1 MIAFPRV
8 MKNSTLFL
16 LIMMLLASCSN
27 QQHPFTLLDNKIA
40 GVDFVN
46 TLTYTEDINAYL
58 FRGFYNGA
66 GVALADLN
74 NDGYPDLFLCGNQV
88 QNKLYLGDG
97 KFHFTDITNQCG
109 IAGAPSWTTGVSI
122 VDINQD
128 GWKDIYVC
136 KSGPLN
142 GANRRNQLFINKG
155 VDSNGNI
162 SFIDSAAQYG
172 IDDLGFSIQAVFFDY
187 DKDGDLDMYLSS
199 NSPQQSDIVF
209 TADKDMRNRKG
220 GGSKLYKNINHHF
233 VDVTEEAG
241 IHNSPIGFGLGVA
254 VGDINR
260 DGWPDLYVANDFFE
274 KDYLY
279 INQKNG
285 TFKEE
290 IDDLTNEIS
299 MGSMGVD
306 IGDLNHDGYPEI
318 FVTEMLPEEEDRL
331 KTKAIFDNWDQYQLK
346 VKNGY
351 HRQFPRNTL
360 QLNVGHNQNDSS
372 VHFSEISRY
381 AGVAASDWSW
391 GAQMIDVDNDGQK
404 EIFVTNGIGK
414 DLLDRDFLSYYDDPQ
429 RLKQMLKSKGMLL
442 AELFDKMPSKPIA
455 NCLFKMDSDFVF
467 TNASKDFGLDQPG
480 FSSGAAYA
488 DIDNDGDL
496 DLVVNNINAAPFI
509 YRNELKRDS
518 TKNYISL
525 KLLNNKNCT
534 ATGAQVSLWAAGKL
548 FYEEAYN
555 VKGSMSVSDDR
566 LLVGLGKATMIDSI
580 EVHWP
585 EGGTL
590 MQKHINVNQSLV
602 IRQKINDNVVP
613 AHLFSTVAGAAL
625 LTPFSI
631 NTINYCHKETA
642 FNDFTKDE
650 LLFQMYSNEGPK
662 LAIGDVN
669 GDGLDDFFVGNAKGQ
684 PGVIFQQTKNGFIKT
699 NEAVFEKTKES
710 EDQYALFFDADK
722 DGDNDLIV
730 ASGSYEFANGAL
742 ALSAN
747 LYINDGK
754 GNFTISAQV
763 LPIGNPSGT
772 SVIIAADY
780 DNDGDLDLFF
790 GGRFIPG
797 SYGVPAS
804 SYLLQNNGKGM
815 FTNVTTNI
823 APGLLNI
830 GMVTS
835 AVWSDYDKDGDM
847 DLIIA
852 GEWMPIKIFAND
864 KGHFSEVNTAMPAN
878 TNGFWNTIQKADLD
892 NDGDDDYIIG
902 NMGRNTF
909 FTASE
914 QQPVEM
920 YVNDFGRTG
929 KVKQVITTYRKGK
942 SYPIAMKDVISK
954 HIPSIQKKFIA
965 FADYQGKQVEDIFS
979 KEELQSAIHLDVYQ
993 TASCILWNDAGKFSI
1008 QPLPWNA
1015 QLSPVYAII
1024 AEDINGDG
1032 LKDILLG
1039 GNQYNA
1045 QPQTGIYAG
1054 SYGTTLINKG
1064 NRTFKAAT
1072 TQQAGFFVKGQVRD
1086 IQAIKY
1092 KNEKL
1097 LLVAKN
1103 NDSLSI
1109 FKIGKQ

>member
-1 MIAFPRV
+1 
-8 MKNSTLFL
+8 MKYSTLFL
-16 LIMMLLASCSN
+16 FVMMLLTSCSN
-27 QQHPFTLLDNKIA
+27 QQHPFALLDNKIA

-46 TLTYTEDINAYL
+46 TLKYSEDMNAYL
-58 FRGFYNGA
+58 FRSFYNGA
-66 GVALADLN
+66 GVGLADLN
-74 NDGYPDLFLCGNQV
+74 NDGHTDLFLCGNQV

-97 KFHFTDITNQCG
+97 QFHFTDITNQSG
-109 IAGAPSWTTGVSI
+109 IAGSPSWTTGVSI

-155 VDSNGNI
+155 INADGNI
-162 SFIDSAAQYG
+162 SFVDSAAAYG

-187 DKDGDLDMYLSS
+187 DKDGFLDMYLSS
-199 NSPQQSDIVF
+199 NSPEQSDILF

-220 GGSKLYKNINHHF
+220 GGSKLYKNVNNHF
-233 VDVTEEAG
+233 VNVTNEAG
-241 IHNSPIGFGLGVA
+241 IHSSGIGFGLGVS

-285 TFKEE
+285 TFREK
-290 IDDLTNEIS
+290 IDSLTNEIS

-306 IGDLNHDGYPEI
+306 IADLNHDGYPEI
-318 FVTEMLPEEEDRL
+318 FVTEMLPEEEERI

-360 QLNVGHNQNDSS
+360 QLNVGHNQGDSS
-372 VHFSEISRY
+372 VYFSEISRY

-414 DLLDRDFLSYYDDPQ
+414 DLLDRDFLSYYDDPE

-455 NCLFKMDSDFVF
+455 NYLFKMGSDFVF
-467 TNASKDFGLDQPG
+467 KNASKDFGLDQPG

-496 DLVVNNINAAPFI
+496 DLVVNNINAVPYI

-525 KLLNNKNCT
+525 KLLNNKNCM
-534 ATGAQVSLWAAGKL
+534 ATGAQVSIWADGKL

-555 VKGSMSVSDDR
+555 IKGSMSVSDDR
-566 LLVGLGKATMIDSI
+566 LLIGLGKATMIDSI

-585 EGGTL
+585 DGGI
-590 MQKHINVNQSLV
+590 QKKNHLNVNQSLV
-602 IRQKINDNVVP
+602 IKQKINDNAVP
-613 AHLFSTVAGAAL
+613 EIITSTAAGTAFFKS
-625 LTPFSI
+625 FSI
-631 NTINYCHKETA
+631 NSINYLHKESD
-642 FNDFTKDE
+642 FNDFNKDE
-650 LLFQMYSNEGPK
+650 LLFQMYSNGGPK
-662 LAIGDVN
+662 LVVGDVN
-669 GDGLDDFFVGNAKGQ
+669 GDGQEDFFVGNAKGQ
-684 PGVIFQQTKNGFIKT
+684 PGVIFLQTNNGFIKT

-710 EDQYALFFDADK
+710 EDQSALFFDADN
-722 DGDNDLIV
+722 DGDKDLIV
-730 ASGSYEFANGAL
+730 ASSSYEFANGAL

-754 GNFTISAQV
+754 GNFTLSALV
-763 LPIGNPSGT
+763 LPTGNPSGT

-780 DNDGDLDLFF
+780 DKDGDLDLFF

-804 SYLLQNNGKGM
+804 SYLLQNNGKGI
-815 FTNVTTNI
+815 FTNVTMSI
-823 APGLLNI
+823 APGLKNI

-835 AVWSDYDKDGDM
+835 AVWSDYDKDSDM

-852 GEWMPIKIFAND
+852 GEWMPIKIFANV
-864 KGHFSEVNTAMPAN
+864 KGHFSEVSTAMTAN
-878 TNGFWNTIQKADLD
+878 TNGFWNTIEKADLD

-909 FTASE
+909 LKASE

-920 YVNDFGRTG
+920 YVNDFGRSG
-929 KVKQVITTYRKGK
+929 KVKQVITNYRKGK

-954 HIPSIQKKFIA
+954 PIPSLQKKFLE
-965 FADYQGKQVEDIFS
+965 FADYQGKTIEDIFS
-979 KEELQSAIHLDVYQ
+979 KEELQSSIHLNVYQ
-993 TASCILWNDAGKFSI
+993 TASCILWNDAGKISL
-1008 QPLPWNA
+1008 QELPWNA
-1015 QLSPVYAII
+1015 QLSSVYSIFT
-1024 AEDINGDG
+1024 EDINGDG

-1054 SYGTTLINKG
+1054 SYGTTLINNG
-1064 NRTFKAAT
+1064 NRSFNAVT

-1086 IQAIKY
+1086 IKEIKY
-1092 KNEKL
+1092 KNERL
-1097 LLVAKN
+1097 LLVTKN

-1109 FKIGKQ
+1109 FKIGKL